1 MPGQYGIDS
10 FYAAAFADWGEKIAV
25 YSRRYEAVLEAV
37 QGRVLEDYRVL
48 EPGLYQLT
56 YSGGVQLLV
65 NQTAQDTVIGGQT
78 VDAGSFAILS

>member
-1 MPGQYGIDS
+1 M
-10 FYAAAFADWGEKIAV
+10 
-25 YSRRYEAVLEAV
+25 
-37 QGRVLEDYRVL
+37 LEDYRVL